1 MVNRNLSNLNYGG
14 TLSVDRN
21 SRYDLTNVIYPV
33 GGWLN
38 HKFHCKI
45 KISRISI
52 VSLGGYT
59 LAPIFFRK
67 KKKTSKRAI
76 SNILGI
82 PEIFNLERPCMI

>member
-38 HKFHCKI
+38 HKFHFKI

-67 KKKTSKRAI
+67 KKKLQK
-76 SNILGI
+76 GQFQ
-82 PEIFNLERPCMI
+82 IFWAFQRFSIWKDLV